1 MYAIGVMPMPADFKY
16 LEVLRK
22 GKPKH
27 DRLDDFSVRHPKMD
41 CGKRAK
47 IFAPFDALRGFNF
60 AISRKEV
67 LYVDR
72 PELSCEDER
81 ELNRRLDILHNL
93 TFNSRM
99 ARQNAV
105 FVTVTRFVVCADQ
118 NHEAYGKRGQLH
130 MVSGI
135 CRYVDPDVAKTIRI
149 GGEIIAFK
157 DILKIESPGDIFSTQ
172 WGDLF
177 FTA

>member
-1 MYAIGVMPMPADFKY
+1 MYAIGAMSMPADFKY

-27 DRLDDFSVRHPKMD
+27 NRYDDFSVRHPKMD

-67 LYVDR
+67 LYVDK
-72 PELSCEDER
+72 PELSREDER

-99 ARQNAV
+99 ARQNSV
-105 FVTVTRFVVCADQ
+105 FVTVTRFVACADQ
-118 NHEAYGKRGQLH
+118 NHEAFETHGQLH
-130 MVSGI
+130 TVSGI
-135 CRYVDPDVAKTIRI
+135 CRNVDPEVTKTICV
-149 GGEIIAFK
+149 GGEEIAF
-157 DILKIESPGDIFSTQ
+157 Q
-172 WGDLF
+172 DLL
-177 FTA
+177 